1 MTNKAISQRVC
12 RLLLAMPLLILT
24 GCQTI
29 YEGKY
34 EWDAGWR
41 PGTVRSVGS
50 ADQVTKTPFR
60 DCRLALSSAEKIAL
74 KFAVVSY
81 SFLNRPKNAVV
92 PISPG
97 STWTAGSPVYINVTN
112 CRTALEPRV
121 VRADP
126 GNKKNELQLKLIE
139 PHG

>member
-1 MTNKAISQRVC
+1 MV
-12 RLLLAMPLLILT
+12 L
-24 GCQTI
+24 
-29 YEGKY
+29 
-34 EWDAGWR
+34 
-41 PGTVRSVGS
+41 SVGV
-50 ADQVTKTPFR
+50 ADQVIKTPFH
-60 DCRLALSSAEKIAL
+60 DCRLALSSEEKTAL

-97 STWTAGSPVYINVTN
+97 STWTAGSPVYIDITN
-112 CRTALEPRV
+112 CRTALEPRM

-126 GNKKNELQLKLIE
+126 GNKKTELHLKLIA